1 MQAGQIIGMVL
12 FFLFAVISLGA
23 FGFGEY
29 KAVQL
34 VKDKRK
40 TINYKE
46 YLNYIWISAIVFTFA
61 FTFMLY
67 SIFAWNNIDQTW
79 FRVVKCFFGG
89 LLFGGSLSV
98 GTFSFTIH
106 YYVKELPPDIKKKV
120 FVFLMICVGVLFP
133 SFLLGADA
141 FGDLLGD
148 KFLLPN
154 GISFEKGFVNPTQG
168 GANIAFYAICIL
180 SGALFVYGLCDHFHY
195 KKYGKHGL
203 IDSTFLIAFP
213 AGIIGARIA
222 YVIGNWHEFSRRD
235 FWHVFAIWEGGL
247 TILGGAIAG
256 IVVGVLWYMHK
267 NKGKSIWW
275 AVDVIVPTIL
285 IAQAFGRW
293 GNFFNC
299 EVHGGLVPIDMWRW
313 LPSFIVQNARFSS
326 ANGWAPD
333 GFIYAPLFFVEVVVN
348 LLGYFVLAH
357 LFGIRLKKITEPG
370 DLCFGYIIWYGATR
384 VFMEPLRDSSY
395 NMGSD
400 GYWSWLWSLI
410 FVGVGTLLIV
420 INHVVRYY
428 KKFKNNGDFSGEFYK
443 KNGILGSIIT
453 GVVAVSFIV
462 IGIVMMAT
470 NEGGLAIAL
479 NAFNVGV
486 IFLVVGISV
495 LFGTLIPLSQLML
508 YHFSHIKVENGEQL

>member
-1 MQAGQIIGMVL
+1 MEAGQIVGMVL
-12 FFLFAVISLGA
+12 FFAFALIALASFA
-23 FGFGEY
+23 FGEY

-40 TINYKE
+40 SVNYKE
-46 YLNYIWISAIVFTFA
+46 YLNYIWIAAIVFTFA

-67 SIFAWNNIDQTW
+67 SIFSWNNVEQTW
-79 FRVVKCFFGG
+79 YRVVKCFLGG
-89 LLFGGSLSV
+89 ILFAGSLSV
-98 GTFSFTIH
+98 GTFSFTIN
-106 YYVKELPPDIKKKV
+106 YYVKNLPIDIKKKV
-120 FVFLMICVGVLFP
+120 FLYLMISVGVVFP

-141 FGDLLGD
+141 FGGLGGE

-154 GISFEKGFVNPTQG
+154 GINFEKGFVSPVTGNP
-168 GANIAFYAICIL
+168 NIAFYAICIL
-180 SGALFVYGLCDHFHY
+180 SGALFVYALCDHFHY
-195 KKYGKHGL
+195 RKYGKHGL

-222 YVIGNWHEFSRRD
+222 YVIGNWHEFANKD

-256 IVVGVLWYMHK
+256 IVVGVAWYMFK
-267 NKGKSIWW
+267 NKDKSIWW

-299 EVHGGLVPIDMWRW
+299 EVHGGLVPIDNWRW
-313 LPSFIVQNARFSS
+313 LPSFIVENAKFSS

-333 GFIYAPLFFVEVVVN
+333 GYIYAPLFFIEVMVN

-357 LFGIRLKKITEPG
+357 LFGIRLKKILEPG
-370 DLCFGYIIWYGATR
+370 DLCFGYVIWYGATR
-384 VFMEPLRDSSY
+384 VFMEPLRDSAF

-410 FVGVGTLLIV
+410 FVGVGTLLIA

-428 KKFKNNGDFSGEFYK
+428 KKFKNNGDFCSDFYK
-443 KNGILGSIIT
+443 KNGIIGSAIT
-453 GVVAVSFIV
+453 GVISLTFIV
-462 IGIVMMAT
+462 VGIVMMAL
-470 NEGGLAIAL
+470 NQGGLAIAL
-479 NAFNVGV
+479 NPFNIGV
-486 IFLVVGISV
+486 IFLVVGIS
-495 LFGTLIPLSQLML
+495 LIFGTCIPLMQLLL
-508 YHFSHIKVENGEQL
+508 YKFSTTKVNNESV